1 MSNYKQVKVNITENQ
16 QNKIKES
23 IKAKCAITSIKLR
36 KNDLEGD
43 HVLFL
48 TNAQY
53 KRFEKARNT
62 NKGITINMGLKQLRY
77 NMKEGGFLGAL
88 AGIARAA
95 LPAIAGVAG
104 KALPAV
110 GKALGVGALGGLA
123 SNLVNKILGNGIYLK
138 KPSVL
143 CKIETDGKGLYLTPQ
158 PATDF
163 FDQHGYGLYLVDDS
177 GITQVGSGI
186 FDFVRK
192 IPILGQVVD
201 AII

>member
-1 MSNYKQVKVNITENQ
+1 MSNYERVEVNITENQ
-16 QNKIKES
+16 QEKIKEAV
-23 IKAKCAITSIKLR
+23 KAKCAITSIKLR

-53 KRFEKARNT
+53 KKFLKAKNNNR
-62 NKGITINMGLKQLRY
+62 GITIKMGLKQLRY

-88 AGIARAA
+88 AKTIGRVALPVVKKA
-95 LPAIAGVAG
+95 LPAI
-104 KALPAV
+104 
-110 GKALGVGALGGLA
+110 GKALGIGALSGAA
-123 SNLVNKILGNGIYLK
+123 SNVVNKILGNGVYLK

-158 PATDF
+158 PTNDF
-163 FDQHGYGLYLVDDS
+163 FEQHGYGLYFVDDT
-177 GITQVGSGI
+177 GISQVGSGI
-186 FDFVRK
+186 FDFVKK